1 MKLNFEIKIGA
12 VIGIIIVTISLLS
25 LFWVPYDYNLMDH
38 EKRLLPPSPA
48 HLLGTDNFGRDI
60 FSRIMAGGRNSLL
73 LAVCTVIG
81 AAAAGSIMG
90 LLAGYRGGITAD
102 IIMRIIDTLNSFPG
116 IVLALLFVAVMDNG
130 QFTLFIALLILFTP
144 SYTRV
149 MRTGAMQYK
158 NSSFVQAEKILGAGY
173 FRITFIHILP
183 NLAPALLSASVL
195 GLSNAIL
202 AEAAMSYLGMG
213 IQPPNPSW
221 GRMLYES
228 QSWFFNAPWYSL
240 APGLF
245 IMLTVI
251 AFHMLGEGLRRRFGG

>member
-1 MKLNFEIKIGA
+1 MKLNFEMKIGA
-12 VIGIIIVTISLLS
+12 AIGIVIVAMSLLS
-25 LFWVPYDYNLMDH
+25 LFWVPHDYNLMDH
-38 EKRLLPPSPA
+38 EKRLLPPSVS

-73 LAVCTVIG
+73 LAVCTVTG
-81 AAAAGSIMG
+81 AAAVGSLLG

-116 IVLALLFVAVMDNG
+116 IVLALLLVAVMDNG

-158 NSSFVQAEKILGAGY
+158 NSAFVQAEKIIGAGY

-183 NLAPALLSASVL
+183 NLAPHLLSASVL

-228 QSWFFNAPWYSL
+228 QSWFFSAPWYSL

-251 AFHMLGEGLRRRFGG
+251 AFHMLGEGIRKRFGG

>member
-1 MKLNFEIKIGA
+1 
-12 VIGIIIVTISLLS
+12 
-25 LFWVPYDYNLMDH
+25 
-38 EKRLLPPSPA
+38 
-48 HLLGTDNFGRDI
+48 
-60 FSRIMAGGRNSLL
+60 
-73 LAVCTVIG
+73 
-81 AAAAGSIMG
+81 
-90 LLAGYRGGITAD
+90 
-102 IIMRIIDTLNSFPG
+102 MRIIDTINSFPG
-116 IVLALLFVAVMDNG
+116 IVLALLLVAVMDNG

-158 NSSFVQAEKILGAGY
+158 NSNFVQAEKILGAGY

-183 NLAPALLSASVL
+183 NLAPQLLSASVL

-202 AEAAMSYLGMG
+202 AESAMSYLGMG

-228 QSWFFNAPWYSL
+228 QSWFFSAPWYSL

-251 AFHMLGEGLRRRFGG
+251 AFHMLGEGIRRRFGG